1 MKAMTKMALVSASM
15 LAMGALTACQSN
27 PSPKEGHEGRAMIHG
42 EKHHKMSPEQREQIK
57 QMRAERHEFKKLAKT
72 ACENKTV
79 GSTTSFQVNGK
90 TIDGTCAINFHPDR
104 DAMKALRDT
113 NRTKDHANSQERHHF
128 KRGQELTAEQKAQ
141 FEQQR
146 AERKAQFEQKRAE
159 RQAKWQAL
167 QNVCT
172 GQSNGKQ
179 IQAKIDDKIIPGTC
193 FVHFK
198 PNARSDMMGH
208 PMHAPKHVDAPVPP
222 KA

>member
-1 MKAMTKMALVSASM
+1 MKAMTKMALVSASV

-27 PSPKEGHEGRAMIHG
+27 PSPKEGYEGRSMMHG
-42 EKHHKMSPEQREQIK
+42 EKHHKMSPEQREHMK

-72 ACENKTV
+72 ACENKVV
-79 GSTTSFQVNGK
+79 GSATSFQVNGK
-90 TIDGTCAINFHPDR
+90 TIDGTCAINFRPDR

-113 NRTKDHANSQERHHF
+113 NRTKDQANRHEGQHF
-128 KRGQELTAEQKAQ
+128 KRGQELTVEQKVQ
-141 FEQQR
+141 LEQQR
-146 AERKAQFEQKRAE
+146 AERKAQFEQKRVE

-167 QNVCT
+167 QSACA

-198 PNARSDMMGH
+198 PNARPDMIGH
-208 PMHAPKHVDAPVPP
+208 PMHNPTDAAMPP
-222 KA
+222 KV